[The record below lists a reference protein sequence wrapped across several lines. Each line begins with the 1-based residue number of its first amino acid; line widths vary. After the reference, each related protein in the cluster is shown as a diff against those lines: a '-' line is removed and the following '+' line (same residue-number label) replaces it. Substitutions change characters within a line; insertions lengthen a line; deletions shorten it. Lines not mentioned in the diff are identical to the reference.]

1 MSEGLCITPSDY
13 CAAESVGISNRKR
26 ELVRNTQMTI
36 NENVTQLCNLYLDG
50 AINVTEILNMT
61 YQPEMISNLNIS
73 CLHDVITTAD
83 LTVSINSEH
92 FFFSAL

>member
-1 MSEGLCITPSDY
+1 
-13 CAAESVGISNRKR
+13 
-26 ELVRNTQMTI
+26 MTI
-36 NENVTQLCNLYLDG
+36 NENVIQLCNLYLDG

-83 LTVSINSEH
+83 LTVSINSEN
-92 FFFSAL
+92 FFFSALWKYNSYIMRLHIACLKMRSGLLDFLLKKMK